1 MSKQKKSKTLKV
13 VKTHEND
20 QPSKKPESNKA
31 NVDLVEEIKLPTK
44 EQVLE
49 TQKDV
54 LDEVTREHLIK
65 YANKIKILTKGKWF
79 TMSSFQKLFKM
90 PLPQSAQILLALF
103 SEKLIAID
111 QRAGTNKYMV
121 DFDKSVQLSIIAKTI
136 KRHEKSIDDLTEAR
150 KQLDKEI
157 KQDKEAVKK
166 VLKTTKKAK

>member
-1 MSKQKKSKTLKV
+1 
-13 VKTHEND
+13 
-20 QPSKKPESNKA
+20 
-31 NVDLVEEIKLPTK
+31 
-44 EQVLE
+44 
-49 TQKDV
+49 
-54 LDEVTREHLIK
+54 
-65 YANKIKILTKGKWF
+65 
-79 TMSSFQKLFKM
+79 MSSFQKLFKM

-136 KRHEKSIDDLTEAR
+136 KRHEKSIDDLIEAR